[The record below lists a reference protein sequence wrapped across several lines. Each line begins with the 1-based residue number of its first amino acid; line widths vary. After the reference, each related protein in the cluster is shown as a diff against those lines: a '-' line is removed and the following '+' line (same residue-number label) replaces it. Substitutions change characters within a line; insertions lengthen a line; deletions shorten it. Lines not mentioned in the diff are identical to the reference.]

1 MKAIVYTRWG
11 PPDVLELHDKE
22 KPVPAPN
29 QILLKVHASSVN
41 AMEWRPFTMP
51 SVFIR
56 LIAGWRE
63 PRDKAFGGDVSGI
76 VAAVGASVTRFRPG
90 DEVFGLARGAYAEY
104 VCTTEDKL
112 ALKPPNVSFDA
123 AATVGVAG
131 LTALQAVRTHGQVR
145 PGERVAINGAG
156 GGVGTFAVQVA
167 KASGAEVTA
176 VCSTRNQDVARAI
189 GADHVIDYSREDFTA
204 AGKQYDLIV
213 AANGHHSVLAYRR
226 ALAPGGRLVVMMG
239 ALGTRQIAWSLNQC
253 HVDTRL
259 QTQLKFLGTYTVP
272 GIDLQ
277 LAGTVVSSPGVELQA
292 NYVASN
298 AVVQPSLG
306 RSLTAAAN
314 APVWLLPPGDSYG
327 DRLNQVDFRVTKVL
341 RMGRSRAAVN
351 VDVYNALNANPVT
364 AVNLNY
370 TGNGSTWLQPQ
381 SILAARLVKVSVQ
394 FDY

>member
-11 PPDVLELHDKE
+11 APDVLELHERE

-63 PRDKAFGGDVSGI
+63 PRDKSFGGDVSGI
-76 VAAVGASVTRFRPG
+76 VEAVGASVTRFRPG

-156 GGVGTFAVQVA
+156 GGVGTFAVQIA

-189 GADHVIDYSREDFTA
+189 GADHVVDYSREDFTA

-226 ALAPGGRLVVMMG
+226 ALAPGGRLVVMGGSMAQLFQTLLLG
-239 ALGTRQIAWSLNQC
+239 PVLKRMDSRRFRGFITKPNLDDLIVLQQLLATGKVVPAIDRSYALADVADAIKYLIEGHARG
-253 HVDTRL
+253 
-259 QTQLKFLGTYTVP
+259 K
-272 GIDLQ
+272 
-277 LAGTVVSSPGVELQA
+277 VVIS
-292 NYVASN
+292 
-298 AVVQPSLG
+298 VQPEV
-306 RSLTAAAN
+306 A
-314 APVWLLPPGDSYG
+314 
-327 DRLNQVDFRVTKVL
+327 
-341 RMGRSRAAVN
+341 M
-351 VDVYNALNANPVT
+351 ANP
-364 AVNLNY
+364 A
-370 TGNGSTWLQPQ
+370 S
-381 SILAARLVKVSVQ
+381 RL
-394 FDY
+394 